1 MTGEGTAAK
10 TGHRALKKIDAF
22 FQGSIDIGDAKAAGV
37 VQVQTDARRRQHLAH
52 GVDPAFDI
60 VGTGPA
66 DGVGQD
72 NGR

>member
-1 MTGEGTAAK
+1 MG
-10 TGHRALKKIDAF
+10 
-22 FQGSIDIGDAKAAGV
+22 IGDAKAAGV
-37 VQVQTDARRRQHLAH
+37 VKMQTDARRRQHLAH